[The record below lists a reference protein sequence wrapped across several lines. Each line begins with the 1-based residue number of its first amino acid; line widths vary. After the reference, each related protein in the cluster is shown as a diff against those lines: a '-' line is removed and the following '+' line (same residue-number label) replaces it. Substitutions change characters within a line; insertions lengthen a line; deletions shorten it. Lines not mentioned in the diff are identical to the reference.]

1 MNAPCVRKFVL
12 PAASFSTDVS
22 GSVERDP
29 IAPAD
34 AVGPNA
40 EGSLIL
46 SAANRGAG
54 LGGDAMHE
62 DSLSVTEIVH
72 DDSQEREGRG
82 GRVPAVT

>member
-12 PAASFSTDVS
+12 PAASFSTDFS
-22 GSVERDP
+22 GSVKRDP
-29 IAPAD
+29 ISPAD

-54 LGGDAMHE
+54 LAGDAMHE
-62 DSLSVTEIVH
+62 DSLAVTELVH
-72 DDSQEREGRG
+72 DGSQEHEGRG
-82 GRVPAVT
+82 DRLPAVT